1 MKLTLALLLICANIS
16 FAQVRFDGNT
26 NYSQQNNK
34 QLTSSNK
41 VEHIF
46 KIYEDHK
53 ILISLSNAINVD
65 LDHFKNEI
73 KETNVFTTF
82 KIEF

>member
-1 MKLTLALLLICANIS
+1 MRIILALILTSVNVS

-26 NYSQQNNK
+26 NYSQQRDDN
-34 QLTSSNK
+34 LTSSGK

-53 ILISLSNAINVD
+53 ILVSISNAINVD

-73 KETNVFTTF
+73 KETNVFTTL

>member
-1 MKLTLALLLICANIS
+1 MRIVLALILTSVNLS

-26 NYSQQNNK
+26 NYSQQQDKN
-34 QLTSSNK
+34 LTSSNK

-46 KIYEDHK
+46 KIYEDRK
-53 ILISLSNAINVD
+53 ILVSISNAINVD

-73 KETNVFTTF
+73 KETNVFTTL

>member
-1 MKLTLALLLICANIS
+1 MKLVFALILISVNIG
-16 FAQVRFDGNT
+16 FCQIRFDGNT
-26 NYSQQNNK
+26 NYSQQHNK

-53 ILISLSNAINVD
+53 YLISLSNALNVD
-65 LDHFKNEI
+65 LDCFNNEI
-73 KETNVFTTF
+73 KETNVFTTL

>member
-1 MKLTLALLLICANIS
+1 MKLELALFLICANIS
-16 FAQVRFDGNT
+16 FAQVRFNGNT
-26 NYSQQNNK
+26 DYSQQINK

-53 ILISLSNAINVD
+53 ILVSISNALNVD
-65 LDHFKNEI
+65 LDCFKNEI
-73 KETNVFTTF
+73 KETNVFTTL

>member
-1 MKLTLALLLICANIS
+1 MKTIFVLFLLCVNIGYS
-16 FAQVRFDGNT
+16 QVRFDGNT
-26 NYSQQNNK
+26 NYSQQHDK
-34 QLTSSNK
+34 HLTSSNK

-46 KIYEDHK
+46 KIYENHK

>member
-1 MKLTLALLLICANIS
+1 MKPALALFLICANIS

-73 KETNVFTTF
+73 KETNVFTTL

>member
-1 MKLTLALLLICANIS
+1 MCTSIGYSQI
-16 FAQVRFDGNT
+16 RFDGNT

-73 KETNVFTTF
+73 KETNVFTTL

>member
-1 MKLTLALLLICANIS
+1 MRLPIALILILCNIGYS
-16 FAQVRFDGNT
+16 QVRFDGNT
-26 NYSQQNNK
+26 NYLQQHDK
-34 QLTSSNK
+34 HLTSSGK
-41 VEHIF
+41 VEHIL
-46 KIYEDHK
+46 KIYEDRK

-73 KETNVFTTF
+73 KETNVFTTL

>member
-1 MKLTLALLLICANIS
+1 MRLALALLLLCVNIG
-16 FAQVRFDGNT
+16 FTQVRFDGNT
-26 NYSQQNNK
+26 NYSQQGNK
-34 QLTSSNK
+34 HLTSSNK
-41 VEHIF
+41 VEHIL
-46 KIYEDHK
+46 KIYEDRK

-73 KETNVFTTF
+73 KETNVFTTL

>member
-1 MKLTLALLLICANIS
+1 MKLIVALLLISANIS

-26 NYSQQNNK
+26 DYSQQINK

-41 VEHIF
+41 VEHLF

-53 ILISLSNAINVD
+53 ILVSISNALNVD
-65 LDHFKNEI
+65 LDCFKNEI
-73 KETNVFTTF
+73 KETNVFTTL

>member
-1 MKLTLALLLICANIS
+1 MKLPLALFLICANIGYS
-16 FAQVRFDGNT
+16 QVRFDGNT

-73 KETNVFTTF
+73 KETNVFTTL

>member
-1 MKLTLALLLICANIS
+1 MKLIVALLLICADIS
-16 FAQVRFDGNT
+16 YAQVKFDGNT

-34 QLTSSNK
+34 QLTSSNN

-53 ILISLSNAINVD
+53 ILISISNALNVD
-65 LDHFKNEI
+65 LDCFKNEI
-73 KETNVFTTF
+73 KETNVFTTLQ
-82 KIEF
+82 IEF

>member
-1 MKLTLALLLICANIS
+1 MKNIVALLLICADIS
-16 FAQVRFDGNT
+16 YAQVKFDGNT

-34 QLTSSNK
+34 QLTSSNN

-53 ILISLSNAINVD
+53 ILVSISNALNVD
-65 LDHFKNEI
+65 LDCFKNEI
-73 KETNVFTTF
+73 KETNVFTTL

>member
-1 MKLTLALLLICANIS
+1 MKIILALLLIGVNIGYS
-16 FAQVRFDGNT
+16 QVKFDGNT
-26 NYSQQNNK
+26 NYSQQDNK
-34 QLTSSNK
+34 QLTSSNQI
-41 VEHIF
+41 EHIF

-53 ILISLSNAINVD
+53 ILISVSNALSVD

-73 KETNVFTTF
+73 KETNVFTTL

>member
-1 MKLTLALLLICANIS
+1 MKLVFALFLICAHIS

-26 NYSQQNNK
+26 NYSQQNVK
-34 QLTSSNK
+34 HLTSSNK

-53 ILISLSNAINVD
+53 VLISLSNAINVD
-65 LDHFKNEI
+65 LDCFKNEI
-73 KETNVFTTF
+73 KETNVFTTL

>member
-1 MKLTLALLLICANIS
+1 MKNIVALLLICADIS
-16 FAQVRFDGNT
+16 YAQVKFDGNT

-34 QLTSSNK
+34 QLTSSNN

>member
-1 MKLTLALLLICANIS
+1 MKLVFALFLISVNIS

-26 NYSQQNNK
+26 NYSQQNDENLK
-34 QLTSSNK
+34 SSGK

-53 ILISLSNAINVD
+53 ILVSISNAINAD
-65 LDHFKNEI
+65 LDHFN
-73 KETNVFTTF
+73 
-82 KIEF
+82 

>member
-1 MKLTLALLLICANIS
+1 MKNIIALLLMSANIS
-16 FAQVRFDGNT
+16 YAQVKFDGNT

>member
-1 MKLTLALLLICANIS
+1 MKLIVALLLICANIS
-16 FAQVRFDGNT
+16 YAQVKFDGNT

-41 VEHIF
+41 IEHLF

-53 ILISLSNAINVD
+53 ILISISNALNVD
-65 LDHFKNEI
+65 LDCFKNEI
-73 KETNVFTTF
+73 KETNVFTTL

>member
-1 MKLTLALLLICANIS
+1 MKLIVALLLICADIS
-16 FAQVRFDGNT
+16 YAQVKFDGNT

-41 VEHIF
+41 LEHIF

-53 ILISLSNAINVD
+53 ILISISNAINVD

-73 KETNVFTTF
+73 KETNVFTTLQ
-82 KIEF
+82 IEF

>member
-1 MKLTLALLLICANIS
+1 MKLVFALILIGANIS

-26 NYSQQNNK
+26 NYSQQNDK
-34 QLTSSNK
+34 HITSSNK
-41 VEHIF
+41 IEHIF

-53 ILISLSNAINVD
+53 VLISLSNAINVD
-65 LDHFKNEI
+65 LDCFKNEI
-73 KETNVFTTF
+73 KETNVFTTL

>member
-1 MKLTLALLLICANIS
+1 
-16 FAQVRFDGNT
+16 
-26 NYSQQNNK
+26 
-34 QLTSSNK
+34 

-53 ILISLSNAINVD
+53 ILVSISNALNVD
-65 LDHFKNEI
+65 LDCFKNEI
-73 KETNVFTTF
+73 KETNVFTTL

>member
-1 MKLTLALLLICANIS
+1 MKLTLALILIGANIS

-26 NYSQQNNK
+26 DYSQQINK
-34 QLTSSNK
+34 QLTSNNK
-41 VEHIF
+41 VEHLF

-53 ILISLSNAINVD
+53 ILVSISNALNVD
-65 LDHFKNEI
+65 LDCFKNEI
-73 KETNVFTTF
+73 KETNVFTTL

>member
-1 MKLTLALLLICANIS
+1 MKLTIALFLIAANIS
-16 FAQVRFDGNT
+16 FAEIKFDGNT
-26 NYSQQNNK
+26 NYSQQDDTR
-34 QLTSSNK
+34 LTSSNT

-73 KETNVFTTF
+73 KETNVFTTL
-82 KIEF
+82 KVEF